1 MRFDKVLKDPIVRES
16 ITQFSNNLGNL
27 TKAVEGSEGIQDMIS
42 NPDTGEFSKERLTG
56 AVARSAMSSGT
67 AEKAMDMILNRPEG
81 QMVLNIMNSP
91 AIKQRYINNPMLNLP
106 AASLKDRDTERR
118 FLTEKA
124 RAAGTASEFY
134 SRITGEKREAE
145 LGATGAALTRAA
157 LQELSQFGPMH
168 EINPVEVLK
177 IAEIKAGR
185 KLTPAER
192 RVIREN
198 IAGVRSKSY
207 DTDALNIVYANRRG
221 GLAGQRSLT
230 ALRTA
235 ARADESAGRKLE
247 AASGAEA
254 EAGTILNKIMNTQAP
269 ERTVEGP
276 RVNIKKLMQMNAAKQ
291 AAARYTAFS
300 KYAAGSDDTLFD
312 NITGLTEVAKP
323 NVRVLINRKFDE
335 HNGLESFIQDN
346 YLSAWRKGRQPV
358 PRLKQMLM
366 KAKADMAADNRE
378 VDAFKTSKMFS

>member
-1 MRFDKVLKDPIVRES
+1 
-16 ITQFSNNLGNL
+16 
-27 TKAVEGSEGIQDMIS
+27 
-42 NPDTGEFSKERLTG
+42 
-56 AVARSAMSSGT
+56 
-67 AEKAMDMILNRPEG
+67 
-81 QMVLNIMNSP
+81 MVLNIMNSP

-118 FLTEKA
+118 FLAEKA
-124 RAAGTASEFY
+124 NAARTASEFY
-134 SRITGEKREAE
+134 SRIAGEKRNAE
-145 LGATGAALTRAA
+145 LGSTGAALTEAA
-157 LQELSQFGPMH
+157 LQELSQFGPMQ
-168 EINPVEVLK
+168 EINPAEILR

-198 IAGVRSKSY
+198 VAGVRERAY
-207 DTDALNIVYANRRG
+207 GTDALNIVYANRRG

-235 ARADESAGRKLE
+235 GRNTAEAGRKLE

-269 ERTVEGP
+269 ERTVDGP

-291 AAARYTAFS
+291 AVAQYTAFS
-300 KYAAGSDDTLFD
+300 KYAAGSRDTLFE

-323 NVRVLINRKFDE
+323 KVRVLINRNFDE

-346 YLSAWRKGRQPV
+346 YLSAWRNGRHPV

-366 KAKADMAADNRE
+366 KAKADMAADNKE
-378 VDAFKTSKMFS
+378 VNAFKTSKMFS

>member
-1 MRFDKVLKDPIVRES
+1 MRFDKVLKDPVVQES

-118 FLTEKA
+118 FLAEKA
-124 RAAGTASEFY
+124 NAAGTASEFY
-134 SRITGEKREAE
+134 SRIAGEKRNAE
-145 LGATGAALTRAA
+145 LGSTGAALTEAA
-157 LQELSQFGPMH
+157 LQELSQFGPMQ
-168 EINPVEVLK
+168 EINPAEILR

-198 IAGVRSKSY
+198 VAGVRERAY
-207 DTDALNIVYANRRG
+207 GTDALNIVYANRRG

-235 ARADESAGRKLE
+235 GRNTAEAGGKLE

-291 AAARYTAFS
+291 AVAQYTAFS
-300 KYAAGSDDTLFD
+300 KYAAGSGDTLFE

-323 NVRVLINRKFDE
+323 KVRVLINRNFDE

-346 YLSAWRKGRQPV
+346 YLSAWRNGRHPV

-378 VDAFKTSKMFS
+378 VNAFKTSKMFS